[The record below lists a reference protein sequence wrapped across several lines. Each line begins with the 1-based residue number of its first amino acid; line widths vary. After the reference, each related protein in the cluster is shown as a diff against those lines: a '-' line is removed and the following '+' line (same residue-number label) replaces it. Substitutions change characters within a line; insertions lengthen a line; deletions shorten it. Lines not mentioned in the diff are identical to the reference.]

1 MNIAFAKYGY
11 EVHVSETEIQLIDRR
26 LWMPQVLFLTLSV
39 AAPLLL
45 LIGGGPLLAGETIGT
60 QVPAYSMLGVG
71 ALLVLGIVRL
81 LFIIRQRRSV
91 PADQLANVLVIDRTT
106 GVLRTREGETL
117 ASLSEVRAASHL
129 DMTTRGW
136 TRRVVIRW
144 SSDQRIVYRSI
155 SRKNTR
161 SVLDALEN
169 AGVARG

>member
-11 EVHVSETEIQLIDRR
+11 EVHVSETEIRLIDRR
-26 LWMPQVLFLTLSV
+26 LWMPEVLFLTLSV

-45 LIGGGPLLAGETIGT
+45 LVGGPLLAGETIGT

-71 ALLVLGIVRL
+71 ALFVVGIVRL

-91 PADQLANVLVIDRTT
+91 SADQLANVLVIDRTT

-117 ASLSEVRAASHL
+117 ASLSEVHAASHL

-155 SRKNTR
+155 NRKHTR
-161 SVLDALEN
+161 TVLDTLEN